1 MTIDCH
7 THLYP
12 RVYMELLRARTEAP
26 RVTGE
31 PGDERLLFFAGEE
44 ATGGRPIDETYWS
57 VEAKLAFMR
66 EAGIER
72 SVVSLGNPWLD
83 PVEPAVALD
92 VARRMNAE
100 FAALGPATGNRLVG
114 LGVLPQD
121 DVASAVLVAEEVAAA
136 PTLHGLANGAR
147 VCGRLLDDPVLD
159 PLWEVLERERLPLVV
174 HPHYSVADPALAG
187 HGAMLPLAIGFP
199 CETTIAVGRLV
210 LGGVLQRFPRLQLVA
225 VHGGGTLPY
234 LAGRLDAIWRT
245 DPDAQ
250 ARLPVPPSEELRKLA
265 LDALVYTAGPLTVA
279 AELVGAERLVFGT
292 DHPFEIADPAG
303 NLAAID
309 RVFTVEQA
317 AAVRGA
323 AAVALFDLP
332 PLADG
337 A

>member
-1 MTIDCH
+1 MTIDVH

-12 RVYMELLRARTEAP
+12 RTYVELLRAREQAP

-31 PGDERLLFFAGEE
+31 PGDERLQFFAGEE
-44 ATGGRPIDETYWS
+44 ASGGRPIDETYWS
-57 VEAKLAFMR
+57 IEAKLAFMR

-83 PVEPAVALD
+83 PIDPADALD
-92 VARRMNAE
+92 VARRINAE
-100 FAALGPATGNRLVG
+100 FAELGPATGNRLVG
-114 LGVLPQD
+114 LGVLPQH
-121 DVASAVLVAEEVAAA
+121 DVGSAVIVAEEVAAT
-136 PTLHGLANGAR
+136 PTLYGLANGVR
-147 VCGRLLDDPVLD
+147 MCGRLLDDPALD
-159 PLWEVLERERLPLVV
+159 PLWETLERARLPLML

-199 CETTIAVGRLV
+199 CETTIAVGRLI
-210 LGGVLQRFPRLQLVA
+210 LGGVLQRFPALRIVA

-234 LAGRLDAIWRT
+234 LAGRLDAIWHT
-245 DPDAQ
+245 DPGAR

-265 LDALVYTAGPLTVA
+265 LDALLYGPGPLTVA

-309 RVFTVEQA
+309 RVFTLEQA
-317 AAVRGA
+317 AAVRGGS
-323 AAVALFDLP
+323 AVALFGLP